1 MAKTNEPDLSL
12 HNNIGSGTKIS
23 GNIETT
29 ESIRIDGEIE
39 GNISSKGR
47 VVIGPNGKIKGEV
60 VCSNSEIS
68 GILEGKIKVSE
79 LLSLKAS
86 SKLFGEIFTKKLSI
100 EPGAIFTGKCDM
112 GGGANNNNI
121 DLKNPEIKK

>member
-1 MAKTNEPDLSL
+1 MAKTNEPDLGL

-47 VVIGPNGKIKGEV
+47 VVIGPEGKIKGEV
-60 VCSNSEIS
+60 VCSNAEIF
-68 GILEGKIKVSE
+68 GILEEERKKHRDSE
-79 LLSLKAS
+79 K
-86 SKLFGEIFTKKLSI
+86 EKK
-100 EPGAIFTGKCDM
+100 K
-112 GGGANNNNI
+112 
-121 DLKNPEIKK
+121 